1 MRKYKRLIKS
11 KITEKN
17 SIKEDTV
24 KHMTQKVNSKFQ
36 EIFRSSLVMSV
47 ATFSS
52 RILGLVREL
61 AMAAIFGASGWTDA
75 FNVAYRIPNMLRDLF
90 AEGSFSAAFVP
101 IFSKCKNNP
110 DTEQTPRSL
119 LWSSFLLVT
128 LLTGIIV
135 IGIEI
140 FASDIVKLM
149 TSAEFSANQDKFEIT
164 VQLVRIMAPF
174 LTFVSWAAILMG
186 ALNTFKVFFIP
197 AFAPVTFNVAMIT
210 AIVFG
215 SKWFEA
221 KGLSP
226 VLALGWGVLIGGM
239 FQFLFQLPS
248 LMKHHLS
255 PGGPIALWNKN
266 SKDIL
271 HRLGVGSVGI
281 ATNQINI
288 IVNTILATG
297 TVVGAV
303 SWLTYAFRLFQFP
316 VGILSVSVS
325 NSNLVH
331 FSEAWKQD
339 RKADAIDYFKT
350 SVEFSLV
357 LICLAS
363 MLLIVLSE
371 PSVHLVFER
380 GVFSAADTLQTQKV
394 LKLYALGL
402 PFYGLYKL
410 LAPTFFAIDLP
421 KLPVKVSMLSVSVNI
436 IFCVLLTPK
445 YGFMILP
452 LGTTLSMFI
461 STSTLFWLLKKQLK
475 FSLVEVLLGA
485 LLKTAGAAILASFLV
500 RYLRDH
506 FFATTDTFITK
517 AFTFVALCG
526 AGTVTYLVLL
536 FLFGERKFLKKILS
550 K

>member
-1 MRKYKRLIKS
+1 
-11 KITEKN
+11 
-17 SIKEDTV
+17 
-24 KHMTQKVNSKFQ
+24 MTQGARSKFS
-36 EIFRSSLVMSV
+36 EIFRSSFVMSI

-61 AMAAIFGASGWTDA
+61 ALAAIFGASGWTDA

-110 DTEQTPRSL
+110 KSEQAPTSL

-128 LLTGIIV
+128 FLTGLVV

-140 FASDIVKLM
+140 FAEQIVTLM
-149 TSAEFSANQDKFEIT
+149 TSQAFVSNTEKFEIT

-174 LTFVSWAAILMG
+174 LTLVSWAAIFMG
-186 ALNTFKVFFIP
+186 ALNTFKIFFIP
-197 AFAPVTFNVAMIT
+197 AFAPVTFNIAMIT
-210 AIVFG
+210 AIVIG
-215 SKWFEA
+215 SKWFES
-221 KGLSP
+221 KGLNP
-226 VLALGWGVLIGGM
+226 ILALGWGVLIGGA

-248 LMKHHLS
+248 LFKQKLFPS
-255 PGGPIALWNKN
+255 GDIQLLNKN
-266 SKDIL
+266 SREIL
-271 HRLGVGSVGI
+271 HRLGIGSVGI

-303 SWLTYAFRLFQFP
+303 SWLSYAFRLFQFP
-316 VGILSVSVS
+316 VGILGVSIA

-339 RKADAIDYFKT
+339 RKEDAIDYFKT
-350 SVEFSLV
+350 SVEFSMV
-357 LICLAS
+357 LIFFAS

-371 PSVHLVFER
+371 ASVHLVFQR
-380 GVFSAADTLQTQKV
+380 GAFGLDDTLQTQKV

-421 KLPVKVSMLSVSVNI
+421 KLPVKVSMFSVSLNI
-436 IFCVLLTPK
+436 IFCVVLTPK
-445 YGFMILP
+445 YGFLVLP
-452 LGTTLSMFI
+452 LGTTLSIFSSATILSYLLMRELKQSGKEIFLAI
-461 STSTLFWLLKKQLK
+461 SIKS
-475 FSLVEVLLGA
+475 FSAA
-485 LLKTAGAAILASFLV
+485 LLSGIMLHYLTKLFFDLGESFLMKSF
-500 RYLRDH
+500 L
-506 FFATTDTFITK
+506 
-517 AFTFVALCG
+517 FVALC
-526 AGTVTYLVLL
+526 LVGGIAYFGLL
-536 FLFGERKFLKKILS
+536 LLFGERKFLKKILS

>member
-1 MRKYKRLIKS
+1 
-11 KITEKN
+11 
-17 SIKEDTV
+17 
-24 KHMTQKVNSKFQ
+24 MTQGARSKFS
-36 EIFRSSLVMSV
+36 EIFRSSAVMSI

-61 AMAAIFGASGWTDA
+61 ALAAIFGASGWTDA

-101 IFSKCKNNP
+101 IFSKSKNNP
-110 DTEQTPRSL
+110 DSEQSPQSL
-119 LWSSFLLVT
+119 LWSSFILVT
-128 LLTGIIV
+128 LMTGMVV

-140 FASDIVKLM
+140 FAEQIVSLM
-149 TSAEFSANQDKFEIT
+149 TSQAYVDNTEKYEIT

-174 LTFVSWAAILMG
+174 LTLVSWAAIFMG
-186 ALNTFKVFFIP
+186 ALNTFKIFFIP

-210 AIVFG
+210 TIVFG
-215 SKWFEA
+215 SKWFES
-221 KGLSP
+221 KGLNP
-226 VLALGWGVLIGGM
+226 VLALGWGVLIGGA
-239 FQFLFQLPS
+239 FQFMFQLPS
-248 LMKHHLS
+248 LFKQKLA
-255 PGGPIALWNKN
+255 PQGGLVLWNKN
-266 SKDIL
+266 SKEIL
-271 HRLGVGSVGI
+271 HRLGIGSVGI

-303 SWLTYAFRLFQFP
+303 SWLSYAFRLFQFP
-316 VGILSVSVS
+316 VGILSVSVA

-339 RKADAIDYFKT
+339 KKEDAVDYFKT
-350 SVEFSLV
+350 SVTFSII
-357 LICLAS
+357 LIFFAS

-371 PSVHLVFER
+371 PSVHLVFQR
-380 GVFSAADTLQTQKV
+380 GAFGIDDTLQTQKV

-421 KLPVKVSMLSVSVNI
+421 KLPVKVSMFSVSLNI
-436 IFCVLLTPK
+436 IFCITLTPK
-445 YGFMILP
+445 YGFLVLP
-452 LGTTLSMFI
+452 LGTTLSI
-461 STSTLFWLLKKQLK
+461 
-475 FSLVEVLLGA
+475 FSSATILSVLLMRELKQSLKDVFLVITVKTFAAA
-485 LLKTAGAAILASFLV
+485 LLSGFLLN
-500 RYLRDH
+500 YLRQLIFNFDSS
-506 FFATTDTFITK
+506 FIVK
-517 AFTFVALCG
+517 SGTFVALCLIG
-526 AGTVTYLVLL
+526 AVVYFGLL

>member
-1 MRKYKRLIKS
+1 
-11 KITEKN
+11 
-17 SIKEDTV
+17 
-24 KHMTQKVNSKFQ
+24 MTQGGRSKFQ

-110 DTEQTPRSL
+110 DQEQSPQSL

-128 LLTGIIV
+128 LLTGLIV
-135 IGIEI
+135 LGIEV
-140 FASDIVKLM
+140 FAESIVRLM
-149 TSAEFSANQDKFEIT
+149 TSSEFTQDVDKFEIT

-186 ALNTFKVFFIP
+186 ALNTFKIFFIP

-210 AIVFG
+210 AIVLG
-215 SKWFEA
+215 SKWFES

-239 FQFLFQLPS
+239 FQFLFQLPA
-248 LMKHHLS
+248 LIKQKLA
-255 PGGPIALWNKN
+255 PGGQIMLWNEN
-266 SKDIL
+266 SKQIL

-303 SWLTYAFRLFQFP
+303 SWLSYAFRLFQFP

-331 FSEAWKQD
+331 FSEAWKQE
-339 RKADAIDYFKT
+339 RKEDAVEYFQT
-350 SVEFSLV
+350 SVNFSMI
-357 LICLAS
+357 LIFFAS
-363 MLLIVLSE
+363 MLLIALSE
-371 PSVHLVFER
+371 PSVHLVFQR
-380 GVFSAADTLQTQKV
+380 GAFDANDTLQTQKV
-394 LKLYALGL
+394 LRLYALGL

-421 KLPVKVSMLSVSVNI
+421 KLPVKVSMFSVSLNI
-436 IFCVLLTPK
+436 IFCLSLTPHF
-445 YGFMILP
+445 GFLILP
-452 LGTTLSMFI
+452 LGTTLSIFSSATI
-461 STSTLFWLLKKQLK
+461 LSFLLMRELK
-475 FSLVEVLLGA
+475 LSMQTVFFKITAKTFTAA
-485 LLKTAGAAILASFLV
+485 LLSGIALH
-500 RYLRDH
+500 YLRLKVFSYDES
-506 FFATTDTFITK
+506 FIWK
-517 AFTFVALCG
+517 ALVFVALCLIG
-526 AGTVTYLVLL
+526 ALGYFGIL
-536 FLFGERKFLKKILS
+536 FLLGERKFLKKILS